1 MKTNKNSYG
10 IRQDI
15 AEALAV
21 GVKDMSDGPWKEI
34 CKKFP
39 DVKPTEGSP
48 CRDCRAAMHA
58 IATWDTR
65 KPAPKGDPIDT
76 IKSMLGD
83 YYEPFIRTYMVA
95 YTKMLHASDHVPAE
109 TPAKPPVKKKPAKK
123 KPAKKKPAKK
133 PRAKRDNDITI
144 ELPERIRKTKTPN
157 MVKVPLINDPV
168 PIEDVVLSSK
178 EEEILNQI
186 KNPLAVGTSV
196 EKVYDSIAVDIEEMD
211 ETRMLIIF
219 AYLPEASAT
228 KLLNYI
234 EKLRKA
240 AAPIA
245 ERIEEFTEEFAEVAK
260 KIPRSQ
266 IKELADRG
274 WDVVTYVFAPI
285 GVGIILNRPAMII
298 NAMFEEFLMLFDGVA
313 FPELTEIVCKLFV
326 ATQSEKPERI
336 VNLSQQFLTT
346 FTKLKETDAV
356 RKPLYEECQKIVDR
370 ELGAIPEALEIAK
383 YLEKALIDEET

>member
-10 IRQDI
+10 IRQDL

-21 GVKDMSDGPWKEI
+21 GVQDMSDGPWKEI

-39 DVKPTEGSP
+39 DVEPTEGSP
-48 CRDCRAAMHA
+48 CRDCRAAIHA

-65 KPAPKGDPIDT
+65 KPAPKGDPVDT
-76 IKSMLGD
+76 IKNMLGD
-83 YYEPFIRTYMVA
+83 YYEPFMRTYMAA
-95 YTKMLHASDHVPAE
+95 YTKMLHAP
-109 TPAKPPVKKKPAKK
+109 PAKK

-133 PRAKRDNDITI
+133 PRAKRDNGIAI
-144 ELPERIRKTKTPN
+144 ELPERIRKTKDPK

-168 PIEDVVLSSK
+168 PIEDVVLSPE

-228 KLLNYI
+228 KLLNHI